1 MTYRKGTIIE
11 YRFGDLWVF
20 TDIDRRRSRPCPHAM
35 RWEHSDEEDTFYS
48 IKYIKKGTSGE
59 ASKWYLGTVVTN
71 DSKHLALEYTSIVP
85 TKPIIFL
92 Y

>member
-20 TDIDRRRSRPCPHAM
+20 TDI
-35 RWEHSDEEDTFYS
+35 EHSDEGDTFYS